1 MSDVQPTRLSDKLSG
16 SIAKLYKIGGL
27 GLVFIF
33 IGVLTMI
40 FAFIYPKS
48 TFSIPL
54 FVIGSLLVTTSF
66 VLFVLIRLK
75 ALLPAKRTLLDNKE
89 TIDEIQDLAI
99 TLTKLTYNTQS
110 YCFKNIDKIKGT
122 VDSVIPIVK
131 PFLGEKA
138 QKVVLKIE
146 DVSSGIVEYSEA
158 IERVIADTKEALE
171 KGDFKILSKYRN
183 QVDDINKKL
192 QLALKK
198 TVVFIN

>member
-33 IGVLTMI
+33 IGVLIMI
-40 FAFIYPKS
+40 VAFLFPKENP
-48 TFSIPL
+48 FSIPL
-54 FVIGSLLVTTSF
+54 FVIGSLLVMASF

-158 IERVIADTKEALE
+158 IERVIEDTKEALE

-198 TVVFIN
+198 Q